1 VDAPLKRLSYVGTD
15 WLLSGSGARGTVTRT
30 VVLQRTLL
38 FALVLSTGASAHA
51 PQPSRPEQVAPTR
64 GPIPPAHSREF
75 WQSLI
80 TRDFTPPAGASIPDL
95 SSELSGLLGSPD
107 PELRDEIAYTV
118 FVSWIYQKRLIA
130 PDTLLALTDQWVSN
144 LQYEIG
150 TPTSD
155 AVFRRSFSA
164 LALSVV
170 LARDNEAPVL
180 DPRTFR
186 RVFSAALEYLR
197 SEQDLRG
204 YDPVKGW
211 VHSSAHTADLL
222 KFLGRSRYLEAG
234 DQRAILDGVATKMA
248 AATVVFTHGE
258 DERFA
263 RAVLSLINRPDADR
277 EAFRAWLTQIRPKRL
292 TAPLPTV
299 EELRGSQ
306 NVKNLLSKLE
316 VVLSVD
322 PKAPDGAKAVLEDV
336 RKALAGLF

>member
-1 VDAPLKRLSYVGTD
+1 MLLQRACLIAL
-15 WLLSGSGARGTVTRT
+15 LLSI
-30 VVLQRTLL
+30 
-38 FALVLSTGASAHA
+38 GASAQT
-51 PQPSRPEQVAPTR
+51 PQPNRPQPTGPQRGAVAPV
-64 GPIPPAHSREF
+64 HSREF
-75 WQSLI
+75 WQAVISH
-80 TRDFTPPAGASIPDL
+80 DFTPPDGVSIADL

-107 PELRDEIAYTV
+107 PELRDETAYTV
-118 FVSWIYQKRLIA
+118 FVSWIYQKRLIG
-130 PDTLLALTDQWVSN
+130 PDALLTFAEQWVSN

-170 LARDNEAPVL
+170 VARDNEAPVL
-180 DPRTFR
+180 DARAFR
-186 RVFSAALEYLR
+186 RVLAAALEYLH

-204 YDPVKGW
+204 YDPIKGW
-211 VHSSAHTADLL
+211 IHSAAHTADLL
-222 KFLGRSRYLEAG
+222 KFLGRSRYLEPA
-234 DQRAILDGVATKMA
+234 DQRTILDGISAKMT

-277 EAFRAWLTQIRPKRL
+277 ETFRTWLAQIRPKRL
-292 TAPLPTV
+292 TAPLPAV
-299 EELRGSQ
+299 DELRASQ

-322 PKAPDGAKAVLEDV
+322 PKLSDGAKAALEDV

>member
-1 VDAPLKRLSYVGTD
+1 MAIQSTCLFAV
-15 WLLSGSGARGTVTRT
+15 LLSI
-30 VVLQRTLL
+30 
-38 FALVLSTGASAHA
+38 GASAQA
-51 PQPSRPEQVAPTR
+51 PPPTRPEPAAPMQ
-64 GPIPPAHSREF
+64 GASSPGHSREF
-75 WQSLI
+75 WQAVISH
-80 TRDFTPPAGASIPDL
+80 DFTPPDGVSIADL

-107 PELRDEIAYTV
+107 PELRDETAYTV
-118 FVSWIYQKRLIA
+118 FVSWIYQKRLIG
-130 PDTLLALTDQWVSN
+130 PDALLTLAEQWVSN

-170 LARDNEAPVL
+170 VARDNEAPVL
-180 DPRTFR
+180 DARAFR
-186 RVFSAALEYLR
+186 RIFAAALVYLH

-211 VHSSAHTADLL
+211 IHSAAHTADLL
-222 KFLGRSRYLEAG
+222 KFLGRSRYLDAA
-234 DQRAILDGVATKMA
+234 DQRAILDGIRAKMA

-263 RAVLSLINRPDADR
+263 RAILSLINRPDADR

-292 TAPLPTV
+292 TAPLPV
-299 EELRGSQ
+299 AEELRASQ

-322 PKAPDGAKAVLEDV
+322 PKLSDGAKAALEDV